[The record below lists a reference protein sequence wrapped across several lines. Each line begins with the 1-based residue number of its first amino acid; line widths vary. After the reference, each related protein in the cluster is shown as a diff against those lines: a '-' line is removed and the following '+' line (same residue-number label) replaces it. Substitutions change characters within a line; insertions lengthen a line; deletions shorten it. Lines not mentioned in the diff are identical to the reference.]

1 MGSRN
6 SLQMARMVASKMQNV
21 SDLDRVMP
29 FIRFNHNFIVTE
41 ASNYCLEYF
50 AIDKDDELIGKSI
63 FETIL
68 KNASPTQC
76 SKFIENFNSSK
87 FEPLEFHFI
96 HKDRP
101 YHTLWQSYRTS
112 DVLKGEILTSVII
125 DIATLTAK
133 NGISGNSDEIRKEAF
148 LEIGPNGNIVHA
160 NEIAMRYLG
169 ILDSDRREQY
179 QARAFIDM
187 EFLHEYPDFDF
198 DKILRIPSE
207 TTIKFV
213 DINLDPFVAKVKT
226 TPYFDNKRIYLGSL
240 MKIDPIPNTYSYK
253 MINIGSAPKD
263 ILTALP
269 DIILV
274 INENKELTYLSE
286 QFWQK
291 MGMEED
297 YASAMITPFSYIHK
311 DDLDMVNAS
320 FDRVIAVPGATD
332 TFVCRHWI
340 GNEKYAWI
348 EVHSVNMIDNP
359 KIRGIVSVIRKI
371 DQRIEKKKRDE
382 DNVEN
387 LKKIAKYA
395 NLLIFIFDLDGN
407 IIHSSGKGFT
417 TIFQMSAEKLTG
429 SNINDVVLQ
438 DEAWKSAMEKVLNKK
453 DNRSMFTIQNHNL
466 MGVFSPILNQFQEMI
481 GITLIASD
489 FADTYK
495 VEKEREELI
504 TELRNSRETII
515 EESNKLL
522 ELNKR
527 LEVSQDNLNR
537 VNMEKDKFF
546 SIISHDLR
554 SPLSGITGT
563 LESLLTYYDSYSS
576 TEVKDTVAS
585 LVSSA
590 NNLYKLLDNLLIWSR
605 MQRGVMVNTP
615 DAIPANIIVN
625 NVHDLLK
632 QNALQKNIKLDRT
645 VDDSLV
651 VFTDYNMAS
660 TILRNLVS
668 NAIKFT
674 PNGGTIIISAKQS
687 DGNFAE
693 FSVRDSGVGISPED
707 IDKLFKIEVNHT
719 THGTN
724 NEQGTGL
731 GLILCKEMV
740 HLNKGEIWVESEVGK
755 GSTFRFTI
763 PLYSDDTEDKVIEEA
778 IEEPKAE
785 VLSESLCTIPTVH
798 HDLKPIYTEV
808 CLDSKEYKPS
818 QELLQALPMIIPRL
832 EFRFAPL
839 RENVVNNI
847 MINDILKFTVQLK
860 RFGEEYK
867 LPCVRDYAFA
877 LYDKAFKMNVPEL
890 RKMMIEYFDMV
901 IRRLKGFLGIE
912 E

>member
-6 SLQMARMVASKMQNV
+6 SLRMAKIVASKMQNIT
-21 SDLDRVMP
+21 DLDRVMP
-29 FIRFNHNFIVTE
+29 FIQFNHNFIVTE

-50 AIDKDDELIGKSI
+50 AIDRDDELIGKSI

-76 SKFIENFNSSK
+76 SKFIEYFNNSK

-96 HKDRP
+96 FKDKP
-101 YHTLWQSYRTS
+101 YHTIWQSYRTS
-112 DVLKGEILTSVII
+112 DLIKGEILTSVII
-125 DIATLTAK
+125 DIASLTAK
-133 NGISGNSDEIRKEAF
+133 NDISRTNDELQREAF

-160 NEIAMRYLG
+160 NELAMKYLG

-179 QARAFIDM
+179 QARAFIDAD
-187 EFLHEYPDFDF
+187 FLHDSPDFDF
-198 DKILRIPSE
+198 DKILRMPSE

-226 TPYFDNKRIYLGSL
+226 TPYFDNKHIYLGSL

-263 ILTALP
+263 ILDAIP
-269 DIILV
+269 DIVLV

-286 QFWQK
+286 AFWQK
-291 MGMEED
+291 MGMEEEIAD
-297 YASAMITPFSYIHK
+297 SMFTPFSYIHK
-311 DDLDMVNAS
+311 DDLDTVNAVY
-320 FDRVIAVPGATD
+320 DRLISQPGASE
-332 TFVCRHWI
+332 TFVFRHWI
-340 GNEKYAWI
+340 GSDKYAWI
-348 EVHSVNMIDNP
+348 EAHSTNMMDNP
-359 KIRGIVSVIRKI
+359 KIRGIVTIVRKI
-371 DQRIEKKKRDE
+371 DQRIEKENKEKE
-382 DNVEN
+382 NIEN

-417 TIFQMSAEKLTG
+417 TIFQMSAEKLVG

-438 DEAWKSAMEKVLNKK
+438 DEAWNLAMHKVLSGK

-466 MGVFSPILNQFQEMI
+466 MGVFSPILNQFQEI
-481 GITLIASD
+481 VGISLTASD

-522 ELNKR
+522 DLNKR
-527 LEVSQDNLNR
+527 LEISQENLNR

-576 TEVKDTVAS
+576 IEVKDTVAS

-625 NVHDLLK
+625 NVYDLLK
-632 QNALQKNIKLDRT
+632 QNALQKNIKLERE
-645 VDDSLV
+645 VDDSIV

-660 TILRNLVS
+660 TILRNLLS

-674 PNGGTIIISAKQS
+674 PNGGTIVITAKQA
-687 DGNFAE
+687 DWKFAE
-693 FSVRDSGVGISPED
+693 FSVKDSGVGISQED
-707 IDKLFKIEVNHT
+707 IDKLFKIEINHT

-740 HLNKGEIWVESEVGK
+740 QLNKGEINVESEVGK

-763 PLYSDDTEDKVIEEA
+763 PLFVEEDENGNAPENQDDELMELDNSCA
-778 IEEPKAE
+778 
-785 VLSESLCTIPTVH
+785 IPTVQSPN
-798 HDLKPIYTEV
+798 LKPIYTEV

-867 LPCVRDYAFA
+867 LPCVTDYAYA
-877 LYDKAFKMNVPEL
+877 LYDKAFKMDVPEL
-890 RKMMIEYFDMV
+890 RTMMIEYFDFV
-901 IRRLKGFLGIE
+901 IKRLKGFLGIE
-912 E
+912 D